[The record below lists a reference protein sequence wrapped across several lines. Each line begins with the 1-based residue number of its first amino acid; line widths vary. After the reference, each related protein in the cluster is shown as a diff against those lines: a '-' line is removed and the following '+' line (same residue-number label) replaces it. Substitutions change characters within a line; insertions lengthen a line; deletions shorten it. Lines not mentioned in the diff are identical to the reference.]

1 MTKPQLISV
10 FPLLV
15 KHLSSSNYV
24 VHTYSAIAIERL
36 TFMRKDNVMLY
47 VYKFF
52 FRLKSSTVRKLV
64 IYKFF
69 FFRFTKADIKRFTQE
84 LLINLFRLIEAGTT
98 PETLAE

>member
-1 MTKPQLISV
+1 MTKQQLISV

-36 TFMRKDNVMLY
+36 TS
-47 VYKFF
+47 KF
-52 FRLKSSTVRKLV
+52 S
-64 IYKFF
+64 
-69 FFRFTKADIKRFTQE
+69 KADIKPYTQE

-98 PETLAE
+98 PETLAENDYLMKGNNVICFIK